1 MDKPNMNK
9 RKTFSPS
16 SIEQVEQDTYSRL
29 CGTDNRYEVS
39 EEWKGREPDLW
50 EQLHSEFP
58 APSNIQAEVDV
69 LKFYHNYRGCPD
81 WCVTMDCI
89 CFNCTQ
95 MQDAYIPYA
104 HQLMDE
110 SILANMPMPGRKAP
124 RGSFDFVTPNDIT
137 AAVSMVSHLCHFYD
151 SYCLCSHSNSLFE
164 CPETPIFTN
173 VRLRDDLSRSNAVA
187 TLQNQELWI
196 ERMRM
201 TPTRL
206 VFKEETN

>member
-1 MDKPNMNK
+1 MLNVEDHVQLQYYHILWIFTKHNHIWYHKMDKPNMNK

-69 LKFYHNYRGCPD
+69 LKFYQNYRGCPD

-95 MQDAYIPYA
+95 MQDAYTSIPYA
-104 HQLMDE
+104 HQLMKE
-110 SILANMPMPGRKAP
+110 SILANMP
-124 RGSFDFVTPNDIT
+124 
-137 AAVSMVSHLCHFYD
+137 
-151 SYCLCSHSNSLFE
+151 SYAW
-164 CPETPIFTN
+164 T
-173 VRLRDDLSRSNAVA
+173 
-187 TLQNQELWI
+187 
-196 ERMRM
+196 
-201 TPTRL
+201 
-206 VFKEETN
+206 

>member
-69 LKFYHNYRGCPD
+69 FKFYQNYRGCPD

-95 MQDAYIPYA
+95 MQDAYIP
-104 HQLMDE
+104 
-110 SILANMPMPGRKAP
+110 
-124 RGSFDFVTPNDIT
+124 
-137 AAVSMVSHLCHFYD
+137 
-151 SYCLCSHSNSLFE
+151 
-164 CPETPIFTN
+164 
-173 VRLRDDLSRSNAVA
+173 
-187 TLQNQELWI
+187 
-196 ERMRM
+196 
-201 TPTRL
+201 
-206 VFKEETN
+206 